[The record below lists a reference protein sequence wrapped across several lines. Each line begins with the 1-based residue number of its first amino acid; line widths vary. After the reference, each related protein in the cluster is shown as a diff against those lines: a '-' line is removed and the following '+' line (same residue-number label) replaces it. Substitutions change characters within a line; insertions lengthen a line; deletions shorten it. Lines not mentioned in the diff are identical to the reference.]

1 MNLRAVTAIIALVIA
16 LAGTV
21 WLGRGNGDVQPAT
34 PVKKQADTSEDR
46 PKISPTGPYPKA
58 VVEKPRYN
66 FGSMAVGQ
74 TLSHHFILKNEGEAP
89 LEVKKGA
96 TTCKC
101 TLSEMKENLVAPGE
115 SVKIELT
122 WTPKSPQEHFGQ
134 TATIWTNDPENQE
147 LKLQIEGT
155 ANNLI
160 AFTGDHA
167 GSPHWSLPT
176 MSTTDPVSFSGKIHT
191 KYLDD
196 FKILDIE
203 SSKPGLTSKFKPLTA
218 EELSEADA
226 KSGYSIEVTANP
238 DLFPLGGF
246 NERLTVKT
254 DIPHDLSPPG
264 IGEKHDHP
272 EIHDHKHDHDHP
284 EPEGP
289 RNFVIQVSGNHT
301 GPIRIVPTFG
311 VYWNPQ
317 TMILNLG
324 EFSAKE
330 GKSVILSMFVEGTEQ
345 PLEIVDQ
352 EVAPDFL
359 EFELKKDDT
368 FESKTKQRYELKFA
382 VPAKMSP
389 VSFGRTNLAKVKLQ
403 TNHPNAKVIEFRVQ
417 FISL

>member
-1 MNLRAVTAIIALVIA
+1 MNLRAATAIIALVIA

-21 WLGRGNGDVQPAT
+21 WLGRGNGDVQPEA
-34 PVKKQADTSEDR
+34 PVQKQVETSEDR

-58 VVEKPRYN
+58 VVEKARYN

-74 TLSHHFILKNEGEAP
+74 TLSYNFILKNEGEAP
-89 LEVKKGA
+89 LEVQKGA

-147 LKLQIEGT
+147 IKLQIEGT
-155 ANNLI
+155 ANKLI
-160 AFTGDHA
+160 AFTGDYA
-167 GSPHWSLPT
+167 GSPQWSLPT

-191 KYLDD
+191 KYLND
-196 FKILDIE
+196 FKILNIE
-203 SSKPGLTSKFKPLTA
+203 SSKSGLTSKFKPLTP
-218 EELSEADA
+218 EELKEADA
-226 KSGYSIEVTANP
+226 KCGYAIEVTAHP
-238 DLFPLGGF
+238 DQFPLGGF

-264 IGEKHDHP
+264 IGEKHDHEELQDP
-272 EIHDHKHDHDHP
+272 KHDHEHA

-311 VYWNPQ
+311 VQWNPK

-330 GKSVILSMFVEGTEQ
+330 GKSVTLSMFVEGKEQ

-352 EVAPDFL
+352 EVAPNFL
-359 EFELKKDDT
+359 EFELKKDDK

-382 VPAKMSP
+382 VPPEMSP
-389 VSFGRTNLAKVKLQ
+389 VFFGRTNLAKVKLQ
-403 TNHPNAKVIEFRVQ
+403 TNHPEAKEIEFRVQ